1 MLATGKLMS
10 VCGIEGIVLITMVL
24 LGNRCQ
30 ETYADSGSNETVHS
44 HEGLTSPQ
52 SWVNHTVNYSQP
64 NMPNHR
70 SKACSSSTASVDES
84 QGMSQSY
91 EDIVDM
97 PESSWVLLT
106 LMKTYD
112 KRIRPNFGGLPTI
125 VACSVFVLS
134 MDEVTEVTMDYGMTI
149 LLEEYWNDPRL
160 AYANIS
166 TLPYISSGMSVAEKI
181 WVPDLFFAN
190 EKRASFHEVT
200 VHNRL
205 IRVYPDGD
213 IFYSMKLS
221 LVLYCHMDFKAFPMD
236 KQRCKTAIESYQST
250 EDELIVLWKMPNPV
264 AMATEISLPQ
274 YSMQPDI
281 PFGTCQNRVSTGP
294 SNANFSCIQFS
305 FTLVREL
312 TFYIIQTYIPTSLLV
327 LISWVSFWIDIGQA
341 AARVSLGVTTVLT
354 MTTTT
359 VGYGAF
365 AGLPKVS
372 YTKAID
378 LWFDACL
385 SFVIGSLFEYA
396 VVHYLWT
403 KDKAEK
409 HIRWAASRESF
420 KSPAPYHAGNS
431 PQTNSYIY
439 SNTYKD
445 PSFRDQCSETD
456 SQNSRF
462 GSRYNY
468 QTNYRTVRK
477 NSYTGHQDSDPE
489 VGYSKLQHE
498 GNVLAARK
506 RCKLIAI
513 RIDRLSRVFFP
524 VTYVV
529 FVITYWVCYYRI
541 YVAELDY

>member
-1 MLATGKLMS
+1 
-10 VCGIEGIVLITMVL
+10 
-24 LGNRCQ
+24 
-30 ETYADSGSNETVHS
+30 
-44 HEGLTSPQ
+44 
-52 SWVNHTVNYSQP
+52 
-64 NMPNHR
+64 MP
-70 SKACSSSTASVDES
+70 VES
-84 QGMSQSY
+84 FQDPY
-91 EDIVDM
+91 DM
-97 PESSWVLLT
+97 PESSWILLN
-106 LMKTYD
+106 LMHTYD
-112 KRIRPNFGGLPTI
+112 NRIRPNFGGPPTV

-149 LLEEYWNDPRL
+149 LLEEYWNDPRM
-160 AYANIS
+160 AFANYS

-236 KQRCKTAIESYQST
+236 KQRCMTAIESYQST

-264 AMATEISLPQ
+264 TVGPEISLPQ
-274 YSMQPDI
+274 YAMQRDI
-281 PFGTCQNRVSTGP
+281 PFGICHNRVSTGP

-409 HIRWAASRESF
+409 HIRWAASKESF
-420 KSPAPYHAGNS
+420 KSPTPYHGGQNQS
-431 PQTNSYIY
+431 NNSYLY

-445 PSFRDQCSETD
+445 PSSRDRDHCSESD

-468 QTNYRTVRK
+468 QTSYRAVRK
-477 NSYTGHQDSDPE
+477 NSYSSHCDNDPE
-489 VGYSKLQHE
+489 MGYSKLHHD
-498 GNVLAARK
+498 GAALAERK
-506 RCKLIAI
+506 RCKLAAI
-513 RIDRLSRVFFP
+513 RIDRLSRVGFP
-524 VTYVV
+524 LAFVTFVV
-529 FVITYWVCYYRI
+529 TYWVCYYRI
-541 YVAELDY
+541 YTADLPPIE